1 MSKTIYLFVLAIVII
16 IGIWIAVKYFGKRNI
31 ERFDDDLASEK
42 AQVILFHAK
51 WCNHCVDY
59 LTTTLPNSGKN
70 AFDTASDMAID
81 NAVFKKVDVD
91 ESKALVEQYNISSF
105 PTIIGVSPNGTPKT
119 FDGDRNDSTALA
131 TFASSL

>member
-1 MSKTIYLFVLAIVII
+1 MSKTIYLFLLAIVII
-16 IGIWIAVKYFGKRNI
+16 IGVWIAVKYVGKRNV
-31 ERFDDDLASEK
+31 ERFDDLPSKK

-51 WCNHCVDY
+51 WCHHCVDY
-59 LTTTLPNSGKN
+59 LTTTLPSSGKN

-81 NAVFKKVDVD
+81 DAVFKKVDVD
-91 ESKALVEQYNISSF
+91 ESKELVEQYNISSF
-105 PTIIGVSPNGTPKT
+105 PTIIGVSSNGTTKP